1 MKKKA
6 VIGVGLLSAV
16 FMVSCGGSGEAS
28 GPGTSVKGNYSLTL
42 ALDDTKTTY
51 LSPAVDDTSGI
62 VAGIV
67 IPPDTIAGQITLSYN
82 GSGTLD
88 NNIYGTI
95 ENSQVCFSEPVNKCF
110 PLNINGTLTIGKP
123 LDFSQQIL
131 QYKYEVPWI
140 VLNPYED
147 EKFPYPSIGNN
158 MTKVQVGGGVGSQ
171 TIFYYTLPQDTTDKD
186 GGNIKYGDEIN
197 VYVTTTNTGTGG
209 TGGTTTT
216 FACSLS
222 NPTDICTVSKSGQNV
237 TIIFKNAPSSQDTVE
252 LEYSAYK
259 YYNWNPNVDAKAL
272 NHLYNGQNTATVN
285 ANLFVRVRV
294 TDGTYLDVSKPLQ
307 LQVVSRKEN
316 SNSGTNPTNPNPNPT
331 NPTNPT
337 PTNPTP

>member
-16 FMVSCGGSGEAS
+16 FMVSCGGEAG
-28 GPGTSVKGNYSLTL
+28 GPGTTVKGNYSLTL

-51 LSPAVDDTSGI
+51 LSPAVDDTSGQ
-62 VAGIV
+62 VV

-123 LDFSQQIL
+123 LNFSQQIL

-147 EKFPYPSIGNN
+147 EKFPYPSNGNN
-158 MTKVQVGGGVGSQ
+158 MTKVQVGTGDGSK
-171 TIFYYTLPQDTTDKD
+171 TKFYYTLPQDTTDKD
-186 GGNIKYGDEIN
+186 GGQIRYGDEIN
-197 VYVTTTNTGTGG
+197 VYVTTTSGG
-209 TGGTTTT
+209 STTTNL
-216 FACSLS
+216 ACSLS
-222 NPTDICTVSKSGQNV
+222 NPTDTCSVSKSGQNV
-237 TIIFKNAPSSQDTVE
+237 TITFKNAPSSQDTIGS
-252 LEYSAYK
+252 EYSAYK
-259 YYNWNPNVDAKAL
+259 YYNWKPTVDAKAL

-307 LQVVSRKEN
+307 LQVVSKKTN
-316 SNSGTNPTNPNPNPT
+316 SNSGTNPTP
-331 NPTNPT
+331 
-337 PTNPTP
+337 

>member
-6 VIGVGLLSAV
+6 VIGLGLLSAV

-28 GPGTSVKGNYSLTL
+28 GAGTSVKGNYSLTL

-110 PLNINGTLTIGKP
+110 PLNVNGTLTIGKP
-123 LDFSQQIL
+123 LNFSQQIL

-147 EKFPYPSIGNN
+147 EKFPYPSLGNN
-158 MTKVQVGGGVGSQ
+158 MTKVQVGGGNGSK
-171 TIFYYTLPQDTTDKD
+171 TNFYYTLPQDKTDKD
-186 GGNIKYGDEIN
+186 RGNIKYGDEIN
-197 VYVTTTNTGTGG
+197 VYVTKTDSGG

-222 NPTDICTVSKSGQNV
+222 NPTDTCSVSKSGQNV
-237 TIIFKNAPSSQDTVE
+237 TITFKNAPSSQDTVV

-285 ANLFVRVRV
+285 ANLLVRVRV

-307 LQVVSRKEN
+307 LQVVYKKEN
-316 SNSGTNPTNPNPNPT
+316 NNGGTNPNPTNPNPNPT
-331 NPTNPT
+331 NPN